1 MAQNIPQTIS
11 KFLLVKQTFSWYFM
25 EKDYFEVRIKGAAY
39 GTVRNPS
46 QWCLYN
52 NWNIIR

>member
-11 KFLLVKQTFSWYFM
+11 KFLLVKQTFSWYFI

-39 GTVRNPS
+39 GTVRNPR